1 MHSLAHDTFSIRV
14 PFLVCCGVIM
24 MSINK
29 QFGIADL
36 LLNLGTQSDIVYA
49 LLFLDTSRTIQNNSI
64 QGCTLDP
71 LEDSW
76 IAGTTSYSCLWRD
89 NSTVVFRLPIVYSS
103 LSFDD
108 PGDRS
113 TEVQMTSSYHT
124 LLLRLH

>member
-1 MHSLAHDTFSIRV
+1 MIPTLSIQV
-14 PFLVCCGVIM
+14 PFSVCCGVIV

-36 LLNLGTQSDIVYA
+36 HLNLETQSDIVYA

-64 QGCTLDP
+64 RGCTLGRWDHIIFFSVGGTP
-71 LEDSW
+71 LLLYL
-76 IAGTTSYSCLWRD
+76 G
-89 NSTVVFRLPIVYSS
+89 FQIVYSS

-113 TEVQMTSSYHT
+113 TQVQMTSSSTPFSRGFIEHHFEIE
-124 LLLRLH
+124 LG